1 MSSPPSSVLSP
12 RPASVAGAIG
22 NTPLVELT
30 RFSSGAARIFAKL
43 EWFNPGGSVKDR
55 VAAAMLED
63 AETRGRIS
71 PGGTIVEPTSGNTG
85 VAFAMLAAIRG
96 YRCVIVMPDG
106 AGHVKARLMEAF
118 GAEVVRTPAE
128 DRISGAIQ
136 RARDIVA
143 QTPGSWLPN
152 QFANPI
158 NPGTHYQTTGPEI
171 WEGLGGRVDAWVT
184 GVGTTGTFT
193 GVARYLAERNPR
205 VLKVAVEPQ
214 GSILGGGPPGK
225 HAVEGVGL
233 SFYPE
238 ILDRSL
244 IDEVVTVDDATAF
257 EACRR
262 LAREE
267 GLLAGGSS
275 GLSAAGA
282 LRIAERLGPGKVVVT
297 VFPDAAERYPDQG
310 IFGQSPSDG

>member
-1 MSSPPSSVLSP
+1 MSASSLSP
-12 RPASVAGAIG
+12 AIASRAATLAGAIG
-22 NTPLVELT
+22 NTPLVELP
-30 RFSSGAARIFAKL
+30 RFAAGAARILAKL

-55 VAAAMLED
+55 VAMAMLDD
-63 AETRGRIS
+63 AEARHLVA
-71 PGGTIVEPTSGNTG
+71 PAGTIVEPTSGNTG
-85 VAFAMLAAIRG
+85 VAFAMLAAVRG

-118 GAEVVRTPAE
+118 GAEVVRTPAAN
-128 DRISGAIQ
+128 RMSGAIQ

-143 QTPGSWLPN
+143 QTPGAWLPN
-152 QFANPI
+152 QFANPV
-158 NPGTHYQTTGPEI
+158 NPRTHYETTGPEI
-171 WEGLGGRVDAWVT
+171 WDALSGRVDAWVT

-193 GVARYLAERNPR
+193 GVGRYLMERNPR

-214 GSILGGGPPGK
+214 GSILGGGPPGT

-244 IDEVVTVDDATAF
+244 IDEVITIDDPTAF
-257 EACRR
+257 AACRR

-282 LRIAERLGPGKVVVT
+282 LQIAQRLGPGKTVVT
-297 VFPDAAERYPDQG
+297 MFPDAAERYPEQG
-310 IFGQSPSDG
+310 IFGR